1 MRVCLCVLSL
11 EFENVCCEV
20 FLGNVYFRK
29 KNGISGRVIKEKLTP
44 TRGYKNLELCELG
57 DLPFPAVSGASYSL
71 LTATTLF
78 SEARTVFFLRN
89 FSLPLFFVL
98 HYSKI
103 PLFCICFV

>member
-1 MRVCLCVLSL
+1 MCVLRCFWETFIS
-11 EFENVCCEV
+11 E
-20 FLGNVYFRK
+20 

-57 DLPFPAVSGASYSL
+57 DLRFPAVSGVSYSL

-89 FSLPLFFVL
+89 FSLPLFFLCYTIAKFLFFVSVL
-98 HYSKI
+98 CK
-103 PLFCICFV
+103 